1 MSTIVLFYFILDRSE
16 VLRPNPELNYTC
28 SERVI
33 RGFKSNQLILF
44 PPLPFPSLPFEAC
57 VSGACHPF
65 PVLVLPVLVM
75 ARSSMAFATLCLTEA
90 QSPSPSQSQEDSL
103 VSLFARTFLS
113 SGGWSTTSVLEEEP
127 TAAAAAAAASQ
138 GKLTRDGGRADDA
151 PQRRKNDVRLDAAL
165 ARLRRAEGGAA
176 EQAARAHGVFDEGR
190 AVWGGEEGDGVPW
203 GCEPRFLA
211 AVRTIDWES
220 GNTRNGTWLQPQV
233 TQRYQ

>member
-1 MSTIVLFYFILDRSE
+1 
-16 VLRPNPELNYTC
+16 
-28 SERVI
+28 
-33 RGFKSNQLILF
+33 
-44 PPLPFPSLPFEAC
+44 
-57 VSGACHPF
+57 
-65 PVLVLPVLVM
+65 LPVLVM
-75 ARSSMAFATLCLTEA
+75 ARSSFATLCLTP
-90 QSPSPSQSQEDSL
+90 QSQSLQEDSSL
-103 VSLFARTFLS
+103 YHVSLFARTFLS

-127 TAAAAAAAASQ
+127 TAAAAASQ

-220 GNTRNGTWLQPQV
+220 GNTRDGTWLQPQV

>member
-1 MSTIVLFYFILDRSE
+1 
-16 VLRPNPELNYTC
+16 
-28 SERVI
+28 
-33 RGFKSNQLILF
+33 
-44 PPLPFPSLPFEAC
+44 
-57 VSGACHPF
+57 
-65 PVLVLPVLVM
+65 M
-75 ARSSMAFATLCLTEA
+75 ARSSTSFATLCLTEA
-90 QSPSPSQSQEDSL
+90 QSQSPCRSQDDSL
-103 VSLFARTFLS
+103 YHSLLFARTFLS
-113 SGGWSTTSVLEEEP
+113 SGGGSTTSVLEEEP
-127 TAAAAAAAASQ
+127 TAAAAAAAAQ
-138 GKLTRDGGRADDA
+138 GKITRDGGRADDA

-220 GNTRNGTWLQPQV
+220 GNTRDGTWLQPQV

>member
-1 MSTIVLFYFILDRSE
+1 
-16 VLRPNPELNYTC
+16 
-28 SERVI
+28 
-33 RGFKSNQLILF
+33 
-44 PPLPFPSLPFEAC
+44 
-57 VSGACHPF
+57 
-65 PVLVLPVLVM
+65 M
-75 ARSSMAFATLCLTEA
+75 ARSSFAFKTLCLTEA
-90 QSPSPSQSQEDSL
+90 QSQSLIEDDGIL
-103 VSLFARTFLS
+103 HLFARTFLS
-113 SGGWSTTSVLEEEP
+113 SGEGGELTTTSVLEEEP
-127 TAAAAAAAASQ
+127 TAAAAAASQ

-220 GNTRNGTWLQPQV
+220 GNTRDGTWLQPQV

>member
-1 MSTIVLFYFILDRSE
+1 
-16 VLRPNPELNYTC
+16 
-28 SERVI
+28 
-33 RGFKSNQLILF
+33 
-44 PPLPFPSLPFEAC
+44 
-57 VSGACHPF
+57 
-65 PVLVLPVLVM
+65 M
-75 ARSSMAFATLCLTEA
+75 ARSSMAFATLCLTPQS
-90 QSPSPSQSQEDSL
+90 QSPCRSQDDSL
-103 VSLFARTFLS
+103 YHVSLFARTFLS

-127 TAAAAAAAASQ
+127 TAAAAAAASQ

-220 GNTRNGTWLQPQV
+220 GNTRDGTWLQPQV